1 MNVIYATNDVAEKRP
16 DTVRAFLKGWYES
29 VDFMAD
35 HKSETVAIAQTVT
48 HFSAPVQDTQ
58 YDQVMP
64 SMSRDGTFPAAALD
78 PVAQSFIDLGLL
90 PEKPDMMKYLTT
102 RFLPQ
107 R

>member
-1 MNVIYATNDVAEKRP
+1 
-16 DTVRAFLKGWYES
+16 
-29 VDFMAD
+29 MA
-35 HKSETVAIAQTVT
+35 KNKAETVAIAQKVT
-48 HFSAPVQDTQ
+48 HFSATVQDVQ

-64 SMSRDGTFPAAALD
+64 SMSRDGTFPAETLE

-102 RFLPQ
+102 RFLPK